1 MMIMLLMSFIPI
13 LFTLLII
20 MINKIISMKNLQE
33 WKNHFNRE
41 KPTPFEC
48 GFNPLTQAHL
58 PFSIQFYLIAMIF
71 LIFDIEILIILPFI
85 PSLIMNSNLFSWFLS
100 FLIIYLCLIIGL
112 IYEWNEQSIIW
123 LK

>member
-1 MMIMLLMSFIPI
+1 MMIILLMSSIPMLLTLMII
-13 LFTLLII
+13 L
-20 MINKIISMKNLQE
+20 INKIISMKNLQD
-33 WKNHFNRE
+33 RE

-85 PSLIMNSNLFSWFLS
+85 PSLIMNSNLFSWFMS